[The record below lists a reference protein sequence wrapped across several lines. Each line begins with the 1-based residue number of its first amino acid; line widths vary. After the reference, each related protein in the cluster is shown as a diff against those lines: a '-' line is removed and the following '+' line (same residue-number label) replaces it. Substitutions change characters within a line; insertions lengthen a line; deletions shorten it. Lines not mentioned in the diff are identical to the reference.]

1 VARAAAGGVEAA
13 RGDVVTWVI
22 LYSTLFVVIQIGI
35 CVQFYR
41 VTQAAMRVRG
51 RVWYHF
57 AVLALLAVAE
67 SIALL
72 GMYRWTR

>member
-1 VARAAAGGVEAA
+1 M
-13 RGDVVTWVI
+13 TWVI
-22 LYSTLFVVIQIGI
+22 LYSTLFILIQIAI
-35 CVQFYR
+35 CVQLYR
-41 VTQAAMRVRG
+41 VMRAGLRTDE

-67 SIALL
+67 GVALF